1 MLLVGQSIPKKM
13 TDFCFV
19 RGKGH
24 PLLYGHL
31 LESLILADARDLLA
45 QSRESRYKGTLF
57 RRVELVPATG
67 VVVGEPD
74 VI

>member
-1 MLLVGQSIPKKM
+1 MGSFYAHRFTMPELNFMLLVGQSIPKKL

-24 PLLYGHL
+24 PLLYGTL

-45 QSRESRYKGTLF
+45 QSR
-57 RRVELVPATG
+57 
-67 VVVGEPD
+67 
-74 VI
+74 